1 MNIKLIVLAPL
12 LLIAIPQSVHALS
25 PKPLGE
31 TLAEPARAAQL
42 QSAPELME
50 CSLDRSRALWQ
61 FPNPV
66 RLGDVPCQYLDS
78 VGGPEGGEGLIYP
91 PGQLESAA
99 TSMEVDRAS
108 ISRRRITQPLDSYA
122 PMPTTRGQWID
133 LSPESVRQENIR
145 WIRDIF

>member
-1 MNIKLIVLAPL
+1 MNIKLIVLAS
-12 LLIAIPQSVHALS
+12 LLITAIPQSVHALS
-25 PKPLGE
+25 PKPL
-31 TLAEPARAAQL
+31 AEPGGAAQL

-50 CSLDRSRALWQ
+50 CSLERSRALWQ

-78 VGGPEGGEGLIYP
+78 VGGPGGGEGLIYAP
-91 PGQLESAA
+91 EQLESAA
-99 TSMEVDRAS
+99 TSMEIEQGR
-108 ISRRRITQPLDSYA
+108 ITRHRITQPQDSYA

-133 LSPESVRQENIR
+133 LSSESVRQESIR